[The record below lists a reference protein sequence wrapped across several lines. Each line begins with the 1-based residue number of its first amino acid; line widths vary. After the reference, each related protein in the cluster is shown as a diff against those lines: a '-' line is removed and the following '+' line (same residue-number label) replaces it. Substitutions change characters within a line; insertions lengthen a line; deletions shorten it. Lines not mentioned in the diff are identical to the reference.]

1 MKRSKLPTSHLIIK
15 ANTRAE
21 YDPINYA
28 IIHITAEWLEW
39 LRHRLTT
46 IETYL
51 APVDFHCFSYWDS
64 PMGYFYIA
72 DHLINKYD
80 LMPRHEDQ
88 AFISLEDGDLEV
100 FCPAENRLEAQQLIT
115 RGGIAHFKAYAYG
128 SGEEYW
134 TEEFNLHRLLKQCS
148 VIFSDEKSVS

>member
-1 MKRSKLPTSHLIIK
+1 MLIK

-21 YDPINYA
+21 NDPINYA
-28 IIHITAEWLEW
+28 IIHITADWLEW
-39 LRHRLTT
+39 VRHRLTT

-64 PMGYFYIA
+64 PMGYFYVA
-72 DHLINKYD
+72 DHFINKYD

-88 AFISLEDGDLEV
+88 AYITLEDLDLEV
-100 FCPAENRLEAQQLIT
+100 ICRAENRLEAQQLLIT
-115 RGGIAHFKAYAYG
+115 RAGIAHFKAYAFG

-134 TEEFNLHRLLKQCS
+134 TDEFNLHQLLKECS
-148 VIFSDEKSVS
+148 KTSVHEMSVS